1 MLRDMSIIY
10 AVDCRRKGE
19 NAQQVIDLTAAARRD
34 AEELAARQ
42 QEVERLQA
50 ELLGT
55 GQDLQAVQSQM
66 AELEQTSQLLKDEY
80 QVQGFLFVLWSSLLW
95 HGRPCSWL

>member
-1 MLRDMSIIY
+1 MEIIY
-10 AVDCRRKGE
+10 AVVCRRKGE

-34 AEELAARQ
+34 AVELAARQ
-42 QEVERLQA
+42 QEVERLQE

-80 QVQGFLFVLWSSLLW
+80 QVQ
-95 HGRPCSWL
+95 R

>member
-1 MLRDMSIIY
+1 MLRDINIVY
-10 AVDCRRKGE
+10 AVDCRQKGE

-80 QVQGFLFVLWSSLLW
+80 QVQ
-95 HGRPCSWL
+95 